1 MNRGHAPQWYVDMYD
16 PNYAGEVVDYPQY
29 AKWREFLTEDE
40 LKHCR
45 ALYAAEVTMIDRWV
59 GKIFE
64 KVEDLGLMENTVIL
78 FSTDHGY
85 LLGEHGFIGKSLIR
99 GEYYNG
105 VLSYLP
111 LYEEINHI
119 PLIIYTPNGQKGR
132 SSALVQPPD
141 FAPTFSDLAGQPFLA
156 CQGESFK
163 EVLLGTKETHRNFAT
178 SFPYLN
184 SIGIPI
190 TFKKDKY
197 TAIFF
202 SKVEKDKLTRKDQRR
217 R

>member
-1 MNRGHAPQWYVDMYD
+1 MG
-16 PNYAGEVVDYPQY
+16 
-29 AKWREFLTEDE
+29 
-40 LKHCR
+40 
-45 ALYAAEVTMIDRWV
+45 
-59 GKIFE
+59 
-64 KVEDLGLMENTVIL
+64 NTVIL